1 MFTRP
6 SQTQTITY
14 PHTEALLST
23 VTSTVII
30 ATSFISNAP
39 VISMNTERTPWHTS
53 RPEVCLLFIDYI
65 ISDVPTFNNRFG
77 GVNRGSLTLWSIF
90 SISRLLPWSN
100 TIIWPLYLHCGCSA
114 VFGQGEEQ
122 PDQHSP
128 NAFPYNIALGFLI
141 YCNIKNPRGNIPL

>member
-1 MFTRP
+1 MCALGHLLIGANYLGP
-6 SQTQTITY
+6 VLPMGSPTIR
-14 PHTEALLST
+14 L
-23 VTSTVII
+23 
-30 ATSFISNAP
+30 
-39 VISMNTERTPWHTS
+39 R
-53 RPEVCLLFIDYI
+53 RVCLLFIDYI

-90 SISRLLPWSN
+90 LLSRLLPWSN

-141 YCNIKNPRGNIPL
+141 YRNIKNPRGNIPL